1 MNKMLRFCFALAAII
16 LLLTACG
23 GKPEPQEFINQ
34 EGNFSIMS
42 PLTLEESSQTVD
54 TAAGP
59 IEIHFFMADDG
70 NSAYMVGYSDYPA
83 EIVELSDPNEMLDGA
98 AQGATANING
108 TLVSQNNI
116 SLDGH
121 PGRELVLTATLE
133 DVDATAKA
141 RIYLVGNRLYQVLA
155 LGAEGDISPED
166 MDAFLQSF
174 KLLEK

>member
-1 MNKMLRFCFALAAII
+1 MNKMLRFSSALVLIV

-23 GKPEPQEFINQ
+23 SKSEPTEFINE
-34 EGNFSIMS
+34 EGNFSVMS
-42 PLTLEESSQTVD
+42 PFSLEESSQTVD

-70 NSAYMVGYSDYPA
+70 NSAFMVGYSDYPA
-83 EIVELSDPNEMLDGA
+83 EIVDINDPNDMLDGA
-98 AQGATANING
+98 AEGATANING

-116 SLDGH
+116 TLDGY
-121 PGRELVLTATLE
+121 PGRELALE
-133 DVDATAKA
+133 GTFDNFNASAKA
-141 RIYLVGNRLYQVLA
+141 RIYLVGNRLYQVLVISS
-155 LGAEGDISPED
+155 EGNITTED